1 MKKEESD
8 LHSVKEL
15 SGISKRFLEVLDFK
29 NTTAYK
35 LNKAETGITP
45 SKISHIRSGRNQPSS
60 DMIDALLNYFGDIN
74 PIWLFTG
81 EEEMIKKGVRDIKPL
96 KEVKQK
102 KYTTTLEVKIV
113 TMKARAGFSDSYYAD
128 EYLEDMPTVLIEAD
142 REYKGNYLAF
152 EVDGDSMEPEYNKGD
167 IVICREVKRDLWKYK
182 LHYKDYDFIIAHGT
196 KGIMLKEITSH
207 DPETGEITCHSLNN
221 ENGKNKDFT
230 LNLKE
235 VAFLYNVVEHRI
247 SGKSKRRNR

>member
-1 MKKEESD
+1 MNKKKDNNQNSYVNSYLAEAFEKLGRKQKDVISD
-8 LHSVKEL
+8 LGKSQPYVSAL
-15 SGISKRFLEVLDFK
+15 MSGK
-29 NTTAYK
+29 
-35 LNKAETGITP
+35 
-45 SKISHIRSGRNQPSS
+45 KIVGKDI
-60 DMIDALLNYFGDIN
+60 AKLLNELYGFDEGKILTN
-74 PIWLFTG
+74 SA
-81 EEEMIKKGVRDIKPL
+81 GVDSPL

>member
-1 MKKEESD
+1 MNKNTRKYNSYLYDLIVYLKMNPKSFAESLGFKRVD
-8 LHSVKEL
+8 RIYNVLNGVN
-15 SGISKRFLEVLDFK
+15 GISPDLAKIISDVYNEV
-29 NTTAYK
+29 NY
-35 LNKAETGITP
+35 EW
-45 SKISHIRSGRNQPSS
+45 
-60 DMIDALLNYFGDIN
+60 LLA
-74 PIWLFTG
+74 G
-81 EEEMIKKGVRDIKPL
+81 EGEMLRDGFQEAKPL

-167 IVICREVKRDLWKYK
+167 VVICREVKRDLWKYK